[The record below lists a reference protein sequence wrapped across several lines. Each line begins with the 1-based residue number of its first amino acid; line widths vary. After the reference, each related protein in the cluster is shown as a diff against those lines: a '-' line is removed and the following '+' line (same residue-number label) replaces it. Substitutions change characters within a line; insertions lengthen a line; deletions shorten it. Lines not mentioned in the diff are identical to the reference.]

1 MKNLTKKV
9 KVYLEERG
17 WDNLHPAD
25 IAKSLVIESAELL
38 EIFQWDNTTNKKKI
52 DADQLESIKKEL
64 ADILIYCLDMGVI
77 LDLDLQKIVE
87 DKLEKVKE
95 KYPVELFS
103 KENARKAT
111 TKKLYSKIKQNYRE
125 QGKN

>member
-1 MKNLTKKV
+1 MNSLKRKV
-9 KVYLEERG
+9 KEYLEERG

-38 EIFQWDNTTNKKKI
+38 EIFQWDNTRNNKKV
-52 DADQLESIKKEL
+52 DAEQLEKIKKEL
-64 ADILIYCLDMGVI
+64 ADILIYCLDMSVI

-87 DKLEKVKE
+87 GKLKKVKE

-103 KENARKAT
+103 KENAGKAK
-111 TKKLYSKIKQNYRE
+111 TKKLYSEIKQTYRK